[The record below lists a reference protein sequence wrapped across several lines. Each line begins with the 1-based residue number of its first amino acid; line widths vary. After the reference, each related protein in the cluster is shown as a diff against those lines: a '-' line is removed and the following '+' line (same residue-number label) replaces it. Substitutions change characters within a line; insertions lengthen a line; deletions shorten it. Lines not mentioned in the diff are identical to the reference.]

1 MPKVFDSHGFQCMVY
16 TLDHDPPHV
25 HIKYSGTKA
34 ILYLGTSSKDVS
46 IRDPQNMKPKD
57 IKKAIELLEE
67 NWDDAAAKWEEY
79 HG

>member
-1 MPKVFDSHGFQCMVY
+1 MRSLRIPV
-16 TLDHDPPHV
+16 P
-25 HIKYSGTKA
+25 SGRGVCQ
-34 ILYLGTSSKDVS
+34 LGASAEDVS